1 MPAVVGIWV
10 LAFVAA
16 VAVLAST
23 AGGLTTNPGV
33 SIFES
38 DTATPVL
45 EAQSILQG
53 HVLLDGWR
61 MLYDTFWSV
70 EVPFYVAGVAVTGVS
85 PVLLYVVPAI
95 LAVLLLLTAGLMAR
109 QGQRGGAAAAA
120 VGTVIALIG
129 LPSDVWATL
138 LLHGAWHVGT
148 MLWCLLA
155 FLGLRSNRWG
165 AGWWVAVVLL
175 CAGLLGDLQIVSYGV
190 GAVAAAGVI
199 ATIRT
204 RRWLGGAAALSA
216 AAAAVVG
223 AVLLRKLFVAW
234 GAWTI
239 GNINAPASHDQRWKN
254 LGNLPDWLPRV
265 FGVGTGDWGHNGVPA
280 ALTAVRWVAALAVL
294 LAVLVALATMLAGL
308 VWPDGPRGKDRPRR
322 TGGEPWRIDD
332 MLLLAALADLA
343 FYVYAAQS
351 DLPGYLRYLAPFVVF
366 GSILAARQ
374 AGRLF
379 AALRTGLP
387 RRAVAAAGGIVTALF
402 AAAFIVTAVQPTRP
416 LTNSDLATFLADH
429 DLTNGVGAYWT
440 AAMTTVASSD
450 QVRVRPVT
458 MQDGRVVR
466 YGRQSSADWYSGQQ
480 FGFLVFDSTDNW
492 GGINLQSVVAA
503 LGPPEHLYQVG
514 DFRVVVWPT
523 PIHIDPA
530 TVAG

>member
-1 MPAVVGIWV
+1 MPAVVCLWV
-10 LAFVAA
+10 LGFVAA
-16 VAVLAST
+16 VALLAGT

-53 HVLLDGWR
+53 HVLLNGWR
-61 MLYDTFWSV
+61 MLYDSFWSV

-85 PVLLYVVPAI
+85 PVLLYVVPAV
-95 LAVLLLLTAGLMAR
+95 LAVLLLLTAALMAR
-109 QGQRGGAAAAA
+109 QGLRGGAAAAA

-165 AGWWVAVVLL
+165 VGWWVAVVLL
-175 CAGLLGDLQIVSYGV
+175 TAGLIGDLQTVAYGI
-190 GAVAAAGVI
+190 GAVAVAGVF

-216 AAAAVVG
+216 AAAAVLG
-223 AVLLRKLFVAW
+223 AVLLRTLLSAW

-254 LGNLPDWLPRV
+254 LGNLPEWLPRV

-280 ALTAVRWVAALAVL
+280 ALTAVRWIAVLAVVV
-294 LAVLVALATMLAGL
+294 AVLIALGSMLAGM
-308 VWPDGPRGKDRPRR
+308 VWPAGPRGKDRPRR
-322 TGGEPWRIDD
+322 PGGEAWRIDD

-374 AGRLF
+374 AGRAF
-379 AALRTGLP
+379 AALRAGLP
-387 RRAVAAAGGIVTALF
+387 RRAVTAAGGLVTALF
-402 AAAFIVTAVQPTRP
+402 AAAFLVTAVQPTRP
-416 LTNSDLATFLADH
+416 LTNADLATFLADH

-458 MQDGRVVR
+458 LHDGHVVR
-466 YGRQSSADWYSGQQ
+466 YGRQSSADWYADQR
-480 FGFLVFDSTDNW
+480 FEFLVFDSTDNW
-492 GGINLQSVVAA
+492 GGINLESVTLA
-503 LGPPEHLYQVG
+503 LGPPEHVYQVG
-514 DFRVVVWPT
+514 TFRVVVWPS
-523 PIHIDPA
+523 PVYIDPA
-530 TVAG
+530 AVAG